1 MEYRHVGKTG
11 LKISEISLGAWLTY
25 GGSQDKANSRECV
38 NKALELGV
46 NFIDIADVYSG
57 GNAERVIG
65 ELIQEEN
72 YNRKDLVISSKVFW
86 PMSKGVND
94 KGLSRKHIMES
105 IDGTLDRLNIGYL
118 DIYFCHRFD
127 RYTPLEETIR
137 AMSDLIDRGLTHYWG
152 TSVWPAVQLERAF
165 WMAKSLGCHPPVV
178 EQPQYHMLNRYI
190 ELPQGVMETCKRNG
204 MGIVC
209 FSPLCQGVLTG
220 KYNEGIPEESRGAKT
235 DWLKWDLTSANI
247 DKVKQLRPIA
257 DKLNIQMS
265 QLALAWILRSQEI
278 SCAITGATKPQ
289 HIASN
294 TQASGL
300 KLDDETLKQI
310 EEILNNKPDIHG
322 IYHPPW

>member
-25 GGSQDKANSRECV
+25 GGSQDKDNSRECV
-38 NKALELGV
+38 NKAIEHGI
-46 NFIDIADVYSG
+46 NFIDIADGYSG
-57 GNAERVIG
+57 GNAERIIG

-94 KGLSRKHIMES
+94 RGLSRKHIMES
-105 IDGTLDRLNIGYL
+105 IDGTLDRLNTGYI

-137 AMSDLIDRGLTHYWG
+137 TMSDLIDRGLIHYWG
-152 TSVWPAVQLERAF
+152 TSVWTAVQLERAF
-165 WMAKSLGCHPPVV
+165 WMAKNLGCHPPVV

-190 ELPQGVMETCKRNG
+190 ETPQGVMETCKRNG

-220 KYNEGIPEESRGAKT
+220 KYNEGVPEQSRGAT
-235 DWLKWDLTSANI
+235 TEWLKWDLTPANI
-247 DKVKQLRPIA
+247 EKVKQLQPIA
-257 DKLNIQMS
+257 DKLEIQMS
-265 QLALAWILRSQEI
+265 QLALAWILRRDEMN
-278 SCAITGATKPQ
+278 CAITGATKPQ

-294 TQASGL
+294 IQASGL
-300 KLDDETLKQI
+300 KLDQGTLNKI

-322 IYHPPW
+322 LYHPPW